1 MIRQSMLAG
10 LVIAAATSSLTWA
23 RNAPSTPGTAAAVSA
38 VMDCRA
44 IADSAQRLACFD
56 KTVGEMAKAETSGEL
71 LTLDREQRRSVRRQ
85 AFGLNLPSL
94 TIFDRGEKGEDADR
108 LTAKVVSAHKL
119 GDGKWLIQLE
129 GGAVWRQTDDQ
140 ELFKEPHD
148 GSTAVIKRGT
158 LGSFFMKIDGDTAFR
173 AHRDS

>member
-1 MIRQSMLAG
+1 MIRTSL
-10 LVIAAATSSLTWA
+10 IAATILTF
-23 RNAPSTPGTAAAVSA
+23 APPPVAWSKPAVSTPGTAAAVSA
-38 VMDCRA
+38 VLDCRA
-44 IADSAQRLACFD
+44 IADPAQRLACFD
-56 KTVGEMAKAETSGEL
+56 KTVGDMAKAETSGEL

-129 GGAVWRQTDDQ
+129 GGAIWRQTDDQ
-140 ELFKEPHD
+140 ELLKEPHN

-158 LGSFFMKIDGDTAFR
+158 LGSFFMKIDGDSAFR
-173 AHRDS
+173 AHRDG

>member
-1 MIRQSMLAG
+1 MIRRSIFA
-10 LVIAAATSSLTWA
+10 IAAVALA
-23 RNAPSTPGTAAAVSA
+23 APSLAPARPASSSPGTAAAVSA
-38 VMDCRA
+38 VMDCRS
-44 IADSAQRLACFD
+44 IADSAERLACFD

-129 GGAVWRQTDDQ
+129 GGAIWRQTDDQ
-140 ELFKEPHD
+140 ELFKEPHN
-148 GSTAVIKRGT
+148 GSTAVVKRGT